1 MEHAIRAAAPMLAEA
16 APGGTMSLLEYVK
29 AGGALGYVLI
39 ALSVVAVALIVRN
52 ALVIRLAVMA
62 PAAGTATLREMLRRG
77 DLAGALRHCQAPANH
92 TFVTDVMGP
101 AIRRCA
107 NSPMGAFEARSA
119 VEESGQVATAAF
131 QRLNNGLGVLAA
143 VGPMLGLLGTVIGM
157 IGAFNA
163 IGSLQ
168 GAARSTELA
177 KFMSLALVNTAEGLV
192 VAVPCTVAFAL
203 FRQRID
209 RLVAVIAATALEPL
223 ADDLAAGLQAAR
235 RGTPAGGAPAMG
247 APAPAGAPAAPAP
260 HAADH

>member
-1 MEHAIRAAAPMLAEA
+1 MEHAIRAAAPMLAQD
-16 APGGTMSLLEYVK
+16 APGATMSLLEYVK
-29 AGGALGYVLI
+29 AGGSLGYVLI
-39 ALSVVAVALIVRN
+39 ALSIVALALIVRN
-52 ALVIRLAVMA
+52 VLVIRLAVMA
-62 PAAGTATLREMLRRG
+62 PPAGTQALREMLRRG
-77 DLAGALRHCQAPANH
+77 DLAGALKHCQAPANH

-107 NSPMGAFEARSA
+107 NSPMGAFEARAA
-119 VEESGQVATAAF
+119 VEQAGQVATAAF

-235 RGTPAGGAPAMG
+235 RGAPAAG
-247 APAPAGAPAAPAP
+247 TAAPMAAPAAPAP
-260 HAADH
+260 HAPHAAER